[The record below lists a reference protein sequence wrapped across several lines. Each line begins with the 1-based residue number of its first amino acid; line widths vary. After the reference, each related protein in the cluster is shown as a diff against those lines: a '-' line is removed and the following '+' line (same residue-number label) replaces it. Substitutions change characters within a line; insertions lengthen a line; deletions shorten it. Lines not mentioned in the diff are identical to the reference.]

1 MIWCYWEERLCVGGS
16 WFGEI
21 WFDVFE
27 KDIINKAER
36 AEAPPACKGNQIY
49 NLINLY
55 TPYTNIIAAIVTIT
69 TSNVVRCAIICIVF
83 DSK

>member
-1 MIWCYWEERLCVGGS
+1 MLVVVGIG
-16 WFGEI
+16 WI

-27 KDIINKAER
+27 RDIIDKAER
-36 AEAPPACKGNQIY
+36 LEAPPACKGNQMY

-55 TPYTNIIAAIVTIT
+55 TPYTNTIAATATIPI
-69 TSNVVRCAIICIVF
+69 SNVVRCVIICIVF

>member
-1 MIWCYWEERLCVGGS
+1 MIC
-16 WFGEI
+16 
-21 WFDVFE
+21 
-27 KDIINKAER
+27 KAER

-55 TPYTNIIAAIVTIT
+55 TPYTNAIAAIATIT
-69 TSNVVRCAIICIVF
+69 ISNCVRCAIICIVF